1 MAFYNVK
8 IFQDFWVNYEGISV
22 DRVRQGIVYCYR
34 EELNRYVLEFVL
46 KKYFTE
52 TATKT
57 L

>member
-34 EELNRYVLEFVL
+34 EELNRHVLEFVL